1 MATKNDITGDF
12 IKSKPAS
19 DQFDRNFD
27 QIDWSVKMEKL
38 EEVIKDHEELLKDL
52 KDWQQHRSI
61 IYYYF
66 DEEFKWIII
75 IMLC

>member
-1 MATKNDITGDF
+1 MATKNDITGDL

-19 DQFDRNFD
+19 NQFDRNFD

-52 KDWQQHRSI
+52 KD
-61 IYYYF
+61 
-66 DEEFKWIII
+66 
-75 IMLC
+75 

>member
-1 MATKNDITGDF
+1 MTTKNDITGDF

-38 EEVIKDHEELLKDL
+38 EEVIKDHGELLKKL
-52 KDWQQHRSI
+52 KDWQQHHSI
-61 IYYYF
+61 I
-66 DEEFKWIII
+66 
-75 IMLC
+75 

>member
-27 QIDWSVKMEKL
+27 QIDWSVKLEKL
-38 EEVIKDHEELLKDL
+38 EEVIQDHKELLKDL
-52 KDWQQHRSI
+52 KD
-61 IYYYF
+61 
-66 DEEFKWIII
+66 
-75 IMLC
+75 

>member
-27 QIDWSVKMEKL
+27 QIDWSVKLEKL
-38 EEVIKDHEELLKDL
+38 EEVIKDNQELYKDL
-52 KDWQQHRSI
+52 KD
-61 IYYYF
+61 
-66 DEEFKWIII
+66 
-75 IMLC
+75 

>member
-38 EEVIKDHEELLKDL
+38 EEVIKNHEEVLKDL
-52 KDWQQHRSI
+52 KDWQQHSSI
-61 IYYYF
+61 I
-66 DEEFKWIII
+66 
-75 IMLC
+75 

>member
-27 QIDWSVKMEKL
+27 QIDWSVKL
-38 EEVIKDHEELLKDL
+38 EPAKKEDIERIIEEIIADHGDFLKELKD
-52 KDWQQHRSI
+52 
-61 IYYYF
+61 
-66 DEEFKWIII
+66 
-75 IMLC
+75 